1 MLPNLFTVLAFLC
14 MFLVSGTF
22 FYFTFTLIFF
32 IVGKISGHENP
43 LSFKILHYFKF
54 ILSAG
59 ALMYV
64 LYFLA
69 LIFDFEI
76 SNKMNEVY
84 FIVYFLIGILYFA
97 DLLDVVSSIIIM
109 IFRPYKPGDF
119 VLVGNQAYPS
129 IIEQINFKSTCI
141 KKENNIIMSIGN
153 SNVLSNP
160 IINLSN
166 SRSNIFVHTQ
176 FVIENQENI
185 QALTE
190 LIKSEIEK
198 MPKIRAWP
206 KIKINNHMYLTEFSL
221 IDIWVWCSSEDHLE
235 VQTLMVNN
243 IKQIFKMK
251 NIHVI

>member
-1 MLPNLFTVLAFLC
+1 MLPNLFEVLTFLC

-43 LSFKILHYFKF
+43 LFFKTFHYFKF
-54 ILSAG
+54 ILSVG

-84 FIVYFLIGILYFA
+84 FIVYFLIGILYFT

-129 IIEQINFKSTCI
+129 IIEKINFKSTCI
-141 KKENNIIMSIGN
+141 KKENNIMMSIRN
-153 SNVLSNP
+153 TKVLSNP

-185 QALTE
+185 QSLTE
-190 LIKSEIEK
+190 LIKSEIET
-198 MPKIRAWP
+198 MPKIREWP
-206 KIKINNHMYLTEFSL
+206 KIKIDFELHHAGFSL
-221 IDIWVWCSSEDHLE
+221 IDTFVWCNSEDFLE
-235 VQTLMVNN
+235 VQRFMENN
-243 IKQIFKMK
+243 VRNIFKLK
-251 NIHVI
+251 NINVI